1 MVKTGEGVERGK
13 KGLARLLA
21 KWCKLG
27 SLGRWEGG
35 SGEWGVGRLQW
46 VVVRGRKVG
55 GER

>member
-13 KGLARLLA
+13 KGLAQTLSEMVQTWKFGA
-21 KWCKLG
+21 V
-27 SLGRWEGG
+27 GRGEG
-35 SGEWGVGRLQW
+35 GVGRLQW